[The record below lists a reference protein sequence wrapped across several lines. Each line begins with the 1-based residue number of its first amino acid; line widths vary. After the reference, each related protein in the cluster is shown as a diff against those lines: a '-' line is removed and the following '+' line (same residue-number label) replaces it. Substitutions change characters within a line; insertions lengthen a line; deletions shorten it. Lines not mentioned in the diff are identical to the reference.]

1 MKHIIVVGNPV
12 EGYEFYGPFE
22 SPEDAIRYADNN
34 LDYGDHWEIAKLKA
48 PEGESK

>member
-1 MKHIIVVGNPV
+1 MKHIIIVGNPV

-22 SPEDAIRYADNN
+22 SPNDAIKFHDEELGYT
-34 LDYGDHWEIAKLKA
+34 DHWKIAKLNA